1 MSVKILEDASFGIL
15 RTNPKITGNVKVVV
29 DSSNNTFI
37 ESIDANDELA
47 KSKYK
52 AVKTSA
58 ASSYQFDVSRVFSNI
73 PSDIF
78 YDAKKLSSDYA
89 VLDSYG
95 SQFDLDYCYGS
106 YSVNSDSYKE
116 EFGIFAPIWL
126 ENNMPDYFIILRVD
140 GPVTVNSKDATTENE
155 NASIVD
161 DPNNL
166 RDLFFSKAKIIKTF
180 NLTTSSNI
188 GSYIRNY
195 KNAQGFPISA
205 INFSNRSDQ
214 PTYYNGV
221 SINKPGGFTSKAEN
235 VYDTL
240 FTVDRTIMENDYFIT
255 TGFERNRLTSAN
267 ILNLEFLFDDPD
279 AKSFEIN
286 RYFGLYVNAVD
297 EGTFRLD
304 GNKFYIRS
312 QGDKQTVPSTSAVCS
327 ANNENP
333 FTVTNK
339 YGVKLYVDNNYTTT
353 VYDVAED
360 SGLNANSFIPSFN
373 DVSILDSI
381 FYVKDKKG
389 NFHNLNYDNNWLSD
403 EVRLQDTTIDISNFT
418 GFEETILTAYGKIP
432 SKASKA
438 STFIEVLSEIPY
450 GDSYVVASPTKQTY
464 TIEIIDAVAGDTIS
478 MTNYDGSDVLTFTLS
493 SSNEAIALSDF
504 EYNIDI
510 STLPLFERY
519 VTSVRN
525 GKLILTEKNFS
536 CVDDDFII
544 TVTGTSNIEIIK
556 TVSSDLSLNTIVADA
571 SVIEPG
577 TANGLLFN
585 PTGTPA
591 EIAKSMAAA
600 INNIKERLFESIS
613 IDNKV
618 VVIAKVAGPRF
629 NDLVVGRNTFLIAN
643 QVNMITS
650 SPAFPQQDYTLYYF
664 QGGTNNVNS
673 KAIVDIDLFSI
684 FNVPNR
690 YLRTTN
696 DKKISETIT
705 KVKSVFYYT
714 DEEIRDKNGVLTGFN
729 NFDKYCVVAIND
741 KYNVFRD
748 SLGSVYLY
756 ELYDIPF
763 GRFSIFPIKSMDF
776 DFLSTE
782 YGDEKELNIETG
794 YYSKF
799 GGSSTSTQE
808 DIEEFYANL
817 GFTTLLNILPSEVNS
832 FLKGQQSI
840 PSSNIESEYDRLK
853 ENELVE
859 TSVPSRTVPYIN
871 KWVYRNG
878 KNVRETDYRL
888 SASEAFG
895 ITNFSPSSEEKYRN
909 PDYFT
914 HEWYYLQKLP
924 RYYGLEQISS
934 LDKVFSYFP
943 DGIDVTDTGLLDCNS
958 DYFTEYFTVD
968 YLKYPVISNVT
979 GSGAQEVQ
987 PFTVENEIPVSVKK
1001 QFRYSLF
1008 EGASSQGFATS
1019 LFRGVKV
1026 IVKERVENQIIVDYD
1041 ISSIKTKYDTR
1052 YNGYKFSCV
1061 LIPHDGTY
1069 GGIKR
1074 KTIEYEFIE
1083 NRKFKS
1089 ITFLIYLKIDDL
1101 MCSSNYLD
1109 AFNNSTLEIA
1119 DFIDRTLLY
1128 ALKSKLISIDI
1139 NNIPANNYADILL
1152 SGAIN
1157 ATSGPANGLNNSFVN
1172 PGSGTSYL
1180 LGVENS
1186 AGQGTLFTE
1195 EVLTNRSGSYNSIL
1209 VAPQS
1214 VAPKTYLVSDV
1225 LNNNIVNIDD
1235 NPLYLPTPSLYTF
1248 LSELSVT
1255 NGSYIYQNG
1264 GYNFWTNRLNKISFG
1279 YIQNLVNQGDPSIK
1293 YTTIMEDCTVQENMF
1308 LIELQ
1313 TANYTMKPNYL
1324 RPYEVVDKS
1333 NTSTDIPILI
1343 GNKLEFSRNNSK
1355 ISPIYRHIGYYQP
1368 KFNDVIYFEDPYT
1381 IDLELA
1387 TTDKEYYVKQLMRD
1401 KNTQF
1406 MFLDKFGVIDNFYLH
1421 KVNDVNPDS
1430 ILGLSKNSS
1439 FLPVYPSSGQIAIDY
1454 KNFYTFKTN
1463 WDPNYFEKYFE
1474 KGLKN
1479 DIVGTRSINEKR
1491 SFFGSKVMKI
1501 EDSITVETFD
1511 AIRANTE
1518 EELIS
1523 IGKDILK
1530 PDNQYEVVYYE
1541 DKKKYIL
1548 DIYLE
1553 KRVTQLIS
1561 ELGVYKFFDKYI
1573 NPLYGFGSE
1582 DSIIDDVYG
1591 YIKANIIPRYIMGN
1605 LELYV
1610 LKSGNVNLNNTYP
1623 VVNSTLTDT
1632 QKIMNGYKVDNNVQ
1646 YMPLN
1651 GISNFNL
1658 RLIYNKTA
1666 GYKYSIA
1673 PSFRLNKK

>member
-37 ESIDANDELA
+37 ESISANDELA

-58 ASSYQFDVSRVFSNI
+58 SSSYQFDLGRVFSNI
-73 PSDIF
+73 PTDIF
-78 YDAKKLSSDYA
+78 YDVKKPSSDYT
-89 VLDSYG
+89 VLDNYG
-95 SQFDLDYCYGS
+95 AQFDLEYCYGS

-116 EFGIFAPIWL
+116 EFGVFAPIWL
-126 ENNMPDYFIILRVD
+126 ENNMPDYFIIFRVD
-140 GPVTVNSKDATTENE
+140 GPVTVNNKDATSENE
-155 NASIVD
+155 NAFIVD
-161 DPNNL
+161 NPANL
-166 RDLFFSKAKIIKTF
+166 RELFLSKAKIIKTF
-180 NLTTSSNI
+180 NLTPSTNI
-188 GSYIRNY
+188 GNYIRNY
-195 KNAQGFPISA
+195 KNSQGFPISA

-214 PTYYNGV
+214 PTYFNGI
-221 SINKPGGFTSKAEN
+221 SIDKPGGFTSKAEGL
-235 VYDTL
+235 YDTL

-255 TGFERNRLTSAN
+255 TGFERNRLVNAN
-267 ILNLEFLFDDPD
+267 VLNLEFLFDDPG
-279 AKSFEIN
+279 AKPFEIN
-286 RYFGLYVNAVD
+286 RYFGLYVNAVN

-312 QGDKQTVPSTSAVCS
+312 QADKQTIPANSSVCA
-327 ANNENP
+327 ANNENS
-333 FTVTNK
+333 FTVANK
-339 YGVKLYVDNNYTTT
+339 YGVKLYVDGNFTTT
-353 VYDVAED
+353 TYNIPES
-360 SGLNANSFIPSFN
+360 SGLSANSFIPTFN

-381 FYVKDKKG
+381 FYVRDKKG

-403 EVRLQDTTIDISNFT
+403 EVRLQDTNIDISDFT
-418 GFEETILTAYGKIP
+418 GFEETILTTYGKVP
-432 SKASKA
+432 DKASKA
-438 STFIEVLSEIPY
+438 STFIEVLTEIPN
-450 GDSYVVASPTKQTY
+450 GDSYVVALPTKQSY
-464 TIEIIDAVAGDTIS
+464 SIDVVDAVAGDTVSI
-478 MTNYDGSDVLTFTLS
+478 TNYDGSDVLTFTLS

-536 CVDDDFII
+536 CVDDNFVI
-544 TVTGTSNIEIIK
+544 TITGTSVIDIVK
-556 TVSSDLSLNTIVADA
+556 VTSSDLSPNTIIADQ
-571 SVIEPG
+571 SIVEPG

-585 PTGTPA
+585 PIGTTA
-591 EIAKSMAAA
+591 EIAKAMASA
-600 INNIKERLFESIS
+600 INNIKERLFEAIS

-643 QVNMITS
+643 QVSMITS
-650 SPAFPQQDYTLYYF
+650 APAFAQQDYTLYYF
-664 QGGTNNVNS
+664 QGGTNNPNS
-673 KAIVDIDLFSI
+673 KTIVDLDLFSI

-714 DEEIRDKNGVLTGFN
+714 DEEIRDVNGVLLGFN

-741 KYNVFRD
+741 KYDVFRD

-782 YGDEKELNIETG
+782 YGDEKELNVETN

-799 GGSSTSTQE
+799 GGSSGSVQE
-808 DIEEFYANL
+808 DIEEFYASK
-817 GFTTLLNILPSEVNS
+817 GFTTLLNTLPSEVNS
-832 FLKGQQSI
+832 FLKGQQSL
-840 PSSNIESEYDRLK
+840 PASNIESEYDRLN
-853 ENELVE
+853 ENSLIE

-888 SASEAFG
+888 SVSEAFG

-909 PDYFT
+909 TDYFT

-924 RYYGLEQISS
+924 RYFGLEQVSS

-943 DGIDVTDTGLLDCNS
+943 ELIDVTSTGLLDCNS

-968 YLKYPVISNVT
+968 YLKYPIISGGT
-979 GSGAQEVQ
+979 GSSVQEMQ
-987 PFTVENEIPVSVKK
+987 PFIVEDELPVSIKK

-1008 EGASSQGFATS
+1008 EGASAQGFAST

-1026 IVKERVENQIIVDYD
+1026 VIKERVENQIILDYD

-1061 LIPHDGTY
+1061 LIPHNGEY

-1089 ITFLIYLKIDDL
+1089 ITFLIYLKIDDI
-1101 MCSSNYLD
+1101 MCSSYYLD
-1109 AFNNSTLEIA
+1109 SFNSANLEVT
-1119 DFIDRTLLY
+1119 DFIDRTILY
-1128 ALKSKLISIDI
+1128 ALKSKLVSIDV
-1139 NNIPANNYADILL
+1139 NNIPANNYADIVL
-1152 SGAIN
+1152 SGSIN
-1157 ATSGPANGLNNSFVN
+1157 ARSGPINGLNNSYVN

-1186 AGQGTLFTE
+1186 AGQSTLFTE
-1195 EVLTNRSGSYNSIL
+1195 EILTNKLGSYNSLKVIPL
-1209 VAPQS
+1209 GTTQKIYEVRN
-1214 VAPKTYLVSDV
+1214 V
-1225 LNNNIVNIDD
+1225 LNNNAVNINDD
-1235 NPLYLPTPSLYTF
+1235 PAYLPTPSLYPF
-1248 LSELSVT
+1248 LSESSVKEGT
-1255 NGSYIYQNG
+1255 YIYENG
-1264 GYNFWTNRLNKISFG
+1264 GYNFWTNRLNKVSFG

-1324 RPYEVVDKS
+1324 RSFEVLDRS
-1333 NTSTDIPILI
+1333 NTTTDTSILV
-1343 GNKLEFSRNNSK
+1343 GNKLEFSRDNSK

-1368 KFNDVIYFEDPYT
+1368 KFNDIVFFEDPYT
-1381 IDLELA
+1381 VDLDLEV
-1387 TTDKEYYVKQLMRD
+1387 TNKEYYIKQLMKD

-1406 MFLDKFGVIDNFYLH
+1406 MFLDKFGTIDNFYLH
-1421 KVNDVNPDS
+1421 KVNDVNPNS

-1439 FLPVYPSSGQIAIDY
+1439 FLPIYPQSGQIAIDH

-1463 WDPNYFEKYFE
+1463 WDASYFEKYFE
-1474 KGLKN
+1474 KGLKI
-1479 DIVGTRSINEKR
+1479 DIAGTRSVDEKR
-1491 SFFGSKVMKI
+1491 SFFGSKIMKI
-1501 EDSITVETFD
+1501 EDSITVETFN

-1523 IGKDILK
+1523 IGRDILK
-1530 PDNQYEVVYYE
+1530 PDSEYEVVYYE
-1541 DKKKYIL
+1541 DRKKYII
-1548 DIYLE
+1548 DVYLE
-1553 KRVTQLIS
+1553 KRIIQLIS
-1561 ELGVYKFFDKYI
+1561 ELGVYKFFSDYI

-1591 YIKANIIPRYIMGN
+1591 YIKSNIIPRYALGN
-1605 LELYV
+1605 LQLYV

-1623 VVNSTLTDT
+1623 VVNSTLTDA
-1632 QKIMNGYKVDNNVQ
+1632 QKIVNGYKIDNNVQ
-1646 YMPLN
+1646 YLPLN

-1666 GYKYSIA
+1666 GYNYSIA